1 MPRFF
6 FLVIRSAYH
15 LYGKP
20 GNSGE
25 NSNGTVYSGG
35 NFPGK
40 NNTFR
45 GITFFPFLPKQRE
58 YSVPFVCIT
67 SARLQVERK
76 RKIYLYFVNGTLN
89 PVPVFGAKKYQYHL
103 TDVFH
108 QIPVQKIYILD
119 NYTGAFR
126 KLAKAK
132 INVLNKTRG
141 KS

>member
-6 FLVIRSAYH
+6 FFFFFWSLGALTICRENPEI
-15 LYGKP
+15 P
-20 GNSGE
+20 GRIQME
-25 NSNGTVYSGG
+25 R
-35 NFPGK
+35 FIPEEIFREK

-45 GITFFPFLPKQRE
+45 GIRNFLYHLFVLPVPGFKSRASEKFTGILKMVRLIPFLF
-58 YSVPFVCIT
+58 SV
-67 SARLQVERK
+67 
-76 RKIYLYFVNGTLN
+76 
-89 PVPVFGAKKYQYHL
+89 AKKYQYHL

-126 KLAKAK
+126 NWAKEK
-132 INVLNKTRG
+132 INVLSKTRG